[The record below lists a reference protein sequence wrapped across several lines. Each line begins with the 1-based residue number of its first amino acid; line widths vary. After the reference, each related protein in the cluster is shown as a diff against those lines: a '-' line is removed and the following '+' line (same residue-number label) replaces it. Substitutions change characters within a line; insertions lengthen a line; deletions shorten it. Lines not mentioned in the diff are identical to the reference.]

1 MAILAIVTV
10 VLLLIAIPIVM
21 VNRDVLFHRSGA
33 RPAEAPL
40 PFLLFPVSP
49 EPVKIVPAAVATVAR
64 HAEPAFEDLTDDEAV
79 TDGAIAN
86 VPSDASTPAEAAAS
100 REPTSEAA
108 SRRSFEPRTEP
119 VPRWPRALSDDEY
132 ENSIASD
139 ATMVFNR
146 PVDEAVQ
153 ILPGRLRVLSGE
165 NTGQE
170 LRLFNRLGDPPRIVV
185 GREPGPPHERITLR
199 SPTVSRRHARMELVD
214 GCWTI
219 TNLSTT
225 NPVLVNDRALDK
237 DGATRKLADG
247 DRIELG
253 EVALRFLAS

>member
-1 MAILAIVTV
+1 MATLVLVTV
-10 VLLLIAIPIVM
+10 VLLLIALPVII
-21 VNRDVLFHRSGA
+21 VNRDILFNRTAG
-33 RPAEAPL
+33 RRQIAEAPL
-40 PFLLFPVSP
+40 PFLIFPLSS
-49 EPVKIVPAAVATVAR
+49 EESRIVPAGLPESGRDEDERLLADSDDERSAWAATASGVPN
-64 HAEPAFEDLTDDEAV
+64 AEPQPSVPAA
-79 TDGAIAN
+79 AIAE
-86 VPSDASTPAEAAAS
+86 PSPL
-100 REPTSEAA
+100 
-108 SRRSFEPRTEP
+108 
-119 VPRWPRALSDDEY
+119 WPRALSEEDY
-132 ENSIASD
+132 ANSVAAD

-146 PVDEAVQ
+146 PVDEPVQ

-170 LRLFNRLGDPPRIVV
+170 LRLFNKLGEPPRIVV
-185 GREPGPPHERITLR
+185 GRDPGPPHEHITLR

-225 NPVLVNDRALDK
+225 NPVLVNDRALVK